1 MIGEHSDGPELLAQK
16 AAQEAERLVAAIA
29 QGDPDAERDFV
40 LRYQKPVKAMLLAR
54 TRNPDLTA
62 DLQQDVLIE
71 AVCALRRGQLRE
83 AAKLSAFVIGVARN
97 QLNNYYRSN
106 KRTETLELPEDLPD
120 LSSGSE
126 RVEEQERETLA
137 MNAISSLDKVDREIL
152 QLTLI
157 DGLKP
162 GVIAERLRMNPDV
175 VRQRK
180 LRATRRVTDF
190 VRRLSQTEP
199 ADHNVVGRVT

>member
-1 MIGEHSDGPELLAQK
+1 MNGEQSDGPGIVAQK
-16 AAQEAERLVAAIA
+16 AAQEAERLVVAIA
-29 QGDPDAERDFV
+29 QGDRDAERDFV

-62 DLQQDVLIE
+62 DLQQEVLIE
-71 AVCALRRGQLRE
+71 AICALRRGQLRE

-97 QLNNYYRSN
+97 QLNNYYRAN
-106 KRTETLELPEDLPD
+106 RRTEALELPDDLPD

-126 RVEEQERETLA
+126 DVEERERETLA

-157 DGLKP
+157 YGLKP
-162 GVIAERLRMNPDV
+162 GVIAGRLRLNPDV

-190 VRRLSQTEP
+190 VRQLSQTEP
-199 ADHNVVGRVT
+199 ADHNIVGRVT